1 MAFYK
6 HNTSKTWIAQIVSV
20 SGYQQ
25 TSLTWPSGETTASS
39 TAVQN
44 NSKNAIVFDSH
55 RNKILF
61 VFKSNSLSYLV
72 VGTLSGSSITFGST
86 IQWLSTDFNQNANL
100 SFDTS
105 QNKALLSY
113 GGSSSVKR
121 EARTIDTQPLVTN
134 LTAGNFI
141 GFSDAAYT
149 NGQTATIQIEG
160 SVDDAQTGLTTA
172 KVHYISPI
180 NGTLS
185 TTAGTPSVSAGIAIT
200 DTKIIVK
207 G

>member
-1 MAFYK
+1 M
-6 HNTSKTWIAQIVSV
+6 
-20 SGYQQ
+20 
-25 TSLTWPSGETTASS
+25 
-39 TAVQN
+39 
-44 NSKNAIVFDSH
+44 
-55 RNKILF
+55 
-61 VFKSNSLSYLV
+61 
-72 VGTLSGSSITFGST
+72 GTVSGSSITFGST
-86 IQWLSTDFNQNANL
+86 INWLSTDFNQNANL

-160 SVDDAQTGLTTA
+160 AVDDAQTGLTTA
-172 KVHYISPI
+172 KKFYVQGD
-180 NGTLS
+180 GTLGIS
-185 TTAGTPSVSAGIAIT
+185 TDDPVVPAGIAISGT
-200 DTKIIVK
+200 EIIIETRS
-207 G
+207 

>member
-1 MAFYK
+1 MFLK
-6 HNTSKTWIAQIVSV
+6 
-20 SGYQQ
+20 
-25 TSLTWPSGETTASS
+25 
-39 TAVQN
+39 
-44 NSKNAIVFDSH
+44 AIVYPISG
-55 RNKILF
+55 
-61 VFKSNSLSYLV
+61 NSFWIIYNFWIYDTV
-72 VGTLSGSSITFGST
+72 VINRFQPT
-86 IQWLSTDFNQNANL
+86 NL

-105 QNKALLSY
+105 QNNCFKLRRIFLS
-113 GGSSSVKR
+113 SKR
-121 EARTIDTQPLVTN
+121 STRTIDTQPLVTN